1 MHDRR
6 FPGGPGFLRD
16 PRRVAALEPER
27 VVDLCLGGIAPAS
40 VLDVGTGSGLFAGVF
55 ARRGLTAA
63 GVDVRPDMVDAAR
76 QNVPEGEFRLAPAE
90 VLPYPDGAFDLVFM
104 GVVLHEA
111 DDRLKALG
119 EAARVA
125 RLRIAVLEWPYEDAS
140 YGPPRRH
147 RLTEEQ
153 IGGWA
158 LQLGF
163 LKVDV
168 TRLEHTVLF
177 LMDR

>member
-1 MHDRR
+1 MRH
-6 FPGGPGFLRD
+6 G
-16 PRRVAALEPER
+16 E
-27 VVDLCLGGIAPAS
+27 
-40 VLDVGTGSGLFAGVF
+40 
-55 ARRGLTAA
+55 
-63 GVDVRPDMVDAAR
+63 
-76 QNVPEGEFRLAPAE
+76 NVPEGQFRLAPAE

-153 IGGWA
+153 IEGWA
-158 LQLGF
+158 QQLGL